1 MTTPDFIKYTCE
13 TLSLTTGKGANLR
26 VPFSSGLNWG
36 QRKGRD
42 KNQAYLSVPS
52 SVQKS
57 GFFPDIG
64 VEFIL
69 ETDDGEIWKCARRQ
83 ANGKAIHTVESNS
96 IMGEYFRKRLGLA
109 SGDFVIIDHLLS
121 YRRLTVDIYKKNDV
135 HFILDFNVYE

>member
-1 MTTPDFIKYTCE
+1 MTTPNFIQYPCE
-13 TLSLTTGKGANLR
+13 TLSLTTGKGENLR

-57 GFFPDIG
+57 AFFPDTG

-83 ANGKAIHTVESNS
+83 ANGKAIHTIASNS

-109 SGDFVIIDHLLS
+109 SGDFVIIDHLHS
-121 YRRLTVDIYKKNDV
+121 YRRSTVDIYKKNDT
-135 HFILDFNVYE
+135 HFILDFDVY